1 MKPRAGLILSVV
13 VLSLLL
19 AICLLWVISVGEVPI
34 PRGDVLGVISG
45 RIPSSDPRSV
55 IVLSIRLPRALAA
68 AAAGAVLSGSG
79 VIFQGVLLNPLA
91 EPYTLG
97 VATGAALGASLA
109 ITL

>member
-79 VIFQGVLLNPLA
+79 
-91 EPYTLG
+91 
-97 VATGAALGASLA
+97 
-109 ITL
+109 